1 MTVLRRARV
10 TAAIF
15 AGGVLGAIVLTAC
28 TPGVSP
34 GGTNGAAPSS
44 FVGEWTE
51 SAATGDTTI
60 TFDET
65 GGFVGFDGCN
75 TQNGSFVASGPG
87 ITLSI
92 TSATE
97 VACSEDVWL
106 EKVTS
111 AHLDGDSLVM
121 TDSSGA
127 QLGRLLKTEP

>member
-10 TAAIF
+10 TAAILL
-15 AGGVLGAIVLTAC
+15 GVMVLSAC
-28 TPGVSP
+28 TPGSSP
-34 GGTNGAAPSS
+34 GATNDAAPSP
-44 FVGEWTE
+44 FVGEWAE

-65 GGFVGFDGCN
+65 GEFVGFDGCN
-75 TQNGSFVASGPG
+75 TQNGSFVASGSG